1 MVALKGLGKAYE
13 MYNKI
18 KKAGVVKDTAK
29 MGDVKKIVQ
38 DGNYQKLKKA
48 GVVKDTAKMGDI
60 QKILQS
66 EKTKPSETSKI
77 TSQKMGGK
85 ASQAGSA
92 PTKGKL
98 EFGKGSKG
106 ELSVKPSGKKT
117 LTKEYLKK
125 LEIKKNLSK
134 K

>member
-13 MYNKI
+13 LYNKI

-29 MGDVKKIVQ
+29 MGDVEKTV
-38 DGNYQKLKKA
+38 KA
-48 GVVKDTAKMGDI
+48 PKTQARNIEAG
-60 QKILQS
+60 ILQS
-66 EKTKPSETSKI
+66 GKTKPSETSKI

-98 EFGKGSKG
+98 EFGKSSKG
-106 ELSVKPSGKKT
+106 VSVKPSGKKT

>member
-1 MVALKGLGKAYE
+1 MVVAVKGIGKAYQLFQ
-13 MYNKI
+13 KL

-29 MGDVKKIVQ
+29 MGDVKKI
-38 DGNYQKLKKA
+38 
-48 GVVKDTAKMGDI
+48 
-60 QKILQS
+60 LQS
-66 EKTKPSETSKI
+66 GKTKPGETSKI

-85 ASQAGSA
+85 TSQAGSV
-92 PTKGKL
+92 PTKKKL
-98 EFGKGSKG
+98 EFGKGAKG
-106 ELSVKPSGKKT
+106 VTVKPSGKKT